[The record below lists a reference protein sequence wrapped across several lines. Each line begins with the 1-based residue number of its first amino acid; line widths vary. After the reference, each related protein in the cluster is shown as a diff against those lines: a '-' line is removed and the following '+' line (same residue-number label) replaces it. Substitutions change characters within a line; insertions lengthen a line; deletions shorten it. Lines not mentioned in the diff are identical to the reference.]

1 MATNMVN
8 VFQKKPP
15 SKFSWVAEIRSQA
28 EKSSKPARLFT
39 MQIKSKQKAGNGG
52 ATSSQLSSKY
62 DQAISVTIPL
72 LKEPIPLAI
81 LFRALNC
88 LSDKL
93 ILNRI
98 CFDCPDNTEMK
109 EALRPSLE
117 IAKMIDTQEEALDYI
132 AKRGA
137 AQAYNKEKRIIYAKL
152 LLESE
157 FLAHVST
164 SPDGMYKKQFFVG
177 YMANKLVKASLG
189 IITEDDRDYYG
200 KKRLDMAGSLLNN
213 HFRQLFRNFTDVMTK
228 ILKKDIDRGIDKIML
243 NKALKPD
250 IITNGLRTAL
260 ATGNWGK
267 DREGN
272 VQKTGVS
279 QVLNRL
285 TWMSSLSHL
294 RRLNTPIAKT
304 GKLAKPRQLHN
315 THWGM
320 ICPAETPEGAACGL
334 VKNLALMAHVSVG
347 AESVD
352 LVTVLEDLGCEK
364 LQDWNEVMIRAG
376 KDVKVFVNGDWFG
389 THSKPDELVA
399 KVLDLRRK
407 RQIATEISVVRDIK
421 NKELRFF
428 CDSGRV

>member
-1 MATNMVN
+1 
-8 VFQKKPP
+8 
-15 SKFSWVAEIRSQA
+15 
-28 EKSSKPARLFT
+28 
-39 MQIKSKQKAGNGG
+39 
-52 ATSSQLSSKY
+52 
-62 DQAISVTIPL
+62 
-72 LKEPIPLAI
+72 
-81 LFRALNC
+81 
-88 LSDKL
+88 
-93 ILNRI
+93 
-98 CFDCPDNTEMK
+98 
-109 EALRPSLE
+109 
-117 IAKMIDTQEEALDYI
+117 
-132 AKRGA
+132 
-137 AQAYNKEKRIIYAKL
+137 
-152 LLESE
+152 
-157 FLAHVST
+157 
-164 SPDGMYKKQFFVG
+164 
-177 YMANKLVKASLG
+177 
-189 IITEDDRDYYG
+189 
-200 KKRLDMAGSLLNN
+200 
-213 HFRQLFRNFTDVMTK
+213 MTK

-285 TWMSSLSHL
+285 TFASSLSHL

-364 LQDWNEVMIRAG
+364 LQDWNEVMVRAG

-389 THSKPDELVA
+389 THGKPDELVA

-407 RQIATEISVVRDIK
+407 K
-421 NKELRFF
+421 
-428 CDSGRV
+428 